1 MSDLASFEESSI
13 GDRGKLTAL
22 VGVKN
27 QSDPLASGDV
37 GEGFL
42 HGLNDQGVVVKARLA
57 VCYNASVVE
66 VFDHT
71 EVLYAFRRMDIGD
84 VDRPLLV
91 RPSGGEV
98 AFEKVRNLVMG
109 NLIVLLGLAAGDGTD
124 VQKSHVAVNGLIG

>member
-1 MSDLASFEESSI
+1 
-13 GDRGKLTAL
+13 
-22 VGVKN
+22 
-27 QSDPLASGDV
+27 
-37 GEGFL
+37 
-42 HGLNDQGVVVKARLA
+42 LA

-71 EVLYAFRRMDIGD
+71 EVLYAFRRLDIGD

-91 RPSGGEV
+91 RPGGGEV

>member
-13 GDRGKLTAL
+13 GDRGELTAL

-27 QSDPLASGDV
+27 QSDPLSSGDV

-71 EVLYAFRRMDIGD
+71 QILYAFRRLDGGD
-84 VDRPLLV
+84 VNRPLLV
-91 RPSGGEV
+91 RSGGGKV
-98 AFEKVRNLVMG
+98 ALEKVRNLVMG